1 MKIKEAS
8 MVTTAVMFLIS
19 IATFLVGKVSSKKSE
34 RNHKHSQERK
44 IDEVISKYRQKNE
57 LEKIQDEQELKDAL
71 TDFNKG
77 TLDYYENEGKR
88 TSIKEPSITMKTKE
102 SGQ

>member
-8 MVTTAVMFLIS
+8 MVTTAVMFLIA
-19 IATFLVGKVSSKKSE
+19 IATFFVGKVSSKKSE

-57 LEKIQDEQELKDAL
+57 LEKIQYEQKLKDAL
-71 TDFNKG
+71 Y
-77 TLDYYENEGKR
+77 YYENEGKW
-88 TSIKEPSITMKTKE
+88 
-102 SGQ
+102 SGDYSNIPAQERAGR